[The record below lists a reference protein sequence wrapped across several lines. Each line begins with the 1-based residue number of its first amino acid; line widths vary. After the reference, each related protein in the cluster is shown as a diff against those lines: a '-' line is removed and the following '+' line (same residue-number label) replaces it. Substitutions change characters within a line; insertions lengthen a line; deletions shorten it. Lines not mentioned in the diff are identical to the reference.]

1 MTRLKPIA
9 EEQRFL
15 NDQAHASEKRRPCLM
30 SVFYIIVHLEIFVL
44 SLQVRSSDR
53 LHLFVFIALKI

>member
-1 MTRLKPIA
+1 
-9 EEQRFL
+9 
-15 NDQAHASEKRRPCLM
+15 M